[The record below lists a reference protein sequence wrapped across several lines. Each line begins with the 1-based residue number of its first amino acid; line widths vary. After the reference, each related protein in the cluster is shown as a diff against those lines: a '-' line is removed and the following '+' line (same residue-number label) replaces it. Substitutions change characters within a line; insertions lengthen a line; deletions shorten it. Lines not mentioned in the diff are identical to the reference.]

1 MPVIKTIKN
10 VFSGPLCKKCGA
22 MMDTIYAGKYYCSN
36 CQKHDLA
43 KYAIERH
50 EKDKVVEN
58 ANN

>member
-10 VFSGPLCKKCGA
+10 VFSGPLCKKCGTI
-22 MMDTIYAGKYYCSN
+22 MDIIYAGKHYCSN

-50 EKDKVVEN
+50 KKDNV
-58 ANN
+58 